1 MANIKRLS
9 LKTKLLIYECKER
22 FPQLSAD
29 FLSDNLG
36 LDIKSVEKLF
46 NEGEI
51 EIPSKINRE
60 HGRKKSKVYRG
71 KGLLPRTG
79 ESALHETI
87 SGKRGPCCGGQC
99 RHCPYDERIKGN
111 TTLRKSDTN

>member
-1 MANIKRLS
+1 MANIKKLS

-29 FLSDNLG
+29 FLSDNLS
-36 LDIKSVEKLF
+36 LDIKAVEKLF

-60 HGRKKSKVYRG
+60 HGRRKKKVYRG

-79 ESALHETI
+79 ESTFHQTV
-87 SGKRGPCCGGQC
+87 SGKKRPM
-99 RHCPYDERIKGN
+99 
-111 TTLRKSDTN
+111 LRRTV

>member
-1 MANIKRLS
+1 MANIKKLS

-29 FLSDNLG
+29 FISDSLS
-36 LDIKSVEKLF
+36 LDILAVEKLF

-60 HGRKKSKVYRG
+60 HGRKKNKVCRG
-71 KGLLPRTG
+71 KGLLPGRG
-79 ESALHETI
+79 ESTFHETI
-87 SGKRGPCCGGQC
+87 SGKKRPM
-99 RHCPYDERIKGN
+99 
-111 TTLRKSDTN
+111 LRRTV

>member
-1 MANIKRLS
+1 MPYIKKLS

-29 FLSDNLG
+29 FLSDNLN
-36 LDIKSVEKLF
+36 LDIKAVEKLF

-60 HGRKKSKVYRG
+60 HGRRKKKVYRG
-71 KGLLPRTG
+71 KGLLPGRG
-79 ESALHETI
+79 ESTLHEGI
-87 SGKRGPCCGGQC
+87 PGEKRPM
-99 RHCPYDERIKGN
+99 
-111 TTLRKSDTN
+111 LRRTV

>member
-29 FLSDNLG
+29 FISDSLS
-36 LDIKSVEKLF
+36 LDILAVEKLF
-46 NEGEI
+46 REGEI
-51 EIPSKINRE
+51 EISSKINKGY
-60 HGRKKSKVYRG
+60 GRKKSKVCRG

-79 ESALHETI
+79 ESTLHETI
-87 SGKRGPCCGGQC
+87 SGKKRPM
-99 RHCPYDERIKGN
+99 
-111 TTLRKSDTN
+111 LRRTV

>member
-1 MANIKRLS
+1 MANIKKLS

-29 FLSDNLG
+29 FLSDNLS
-36 LDIKSVEKLF
+36 LDIKAVEKLF

-60 HGRKKSKVYRG
+60 HGRRKKKVYRG

-79 ESALHETI
+79 ESPLHERI
-87 SGKRGPCCGGQC
+87 SGKKRPM
-99 RHCPYDERIKGN
+99 
-111 TTLRKSDTN
+111 LRRKV